1 MDTILVK
8 EGSQIIPW
16 IVRSKIVLVFLLDVS
31 RQFQMNLR
39 CLTKRGKILTLS
51 LKRIRSYQYNT
62 VHGRHKVING
72 FTQ

>member
-8 EGSQIIPW
+8 EGSQFIPW

-39 CLTKRGKILTLS
+39 CLTHFDSKDGLFY
-51 LKRIRSYQYNT
+51 SYFYFLYCE
-62 VHGRHKVING
+62 VFFRWDD
-72 FTQ
+72 